1 MDEIILPT
9 EEEIKENFK
18 NYNKLLK
25 WAQSLTQ
32 EQIDFLCNGGWYNNT
47 IKGYLIYACENEK
60 MNREQIKSLLQKLNW
75 AFDDHNKKEADKK
88 YIDF

>member
-9 EEEIKENFK
+9 EEEIKEDFK
-18 NYNKLLK
+18 NYNKLLS

-60 MNREQIKSLLQKLNW
+60 MNREQIKSLLQKLNC
-75 AFDDHNKKEADKK
+75 AFDDHNKKEADNK
-88 YIDF
+88 YINF

>member
-9 EEEIKENFK
+9 EEEIKKDFK
-18 NYNKLLK
+18 NYKKLLS

-75 AFDDHNKKEADKK
+75 AFDDHNKKEADNK
-88 YIDF
+88 YINF

>member
-9 EEEIKENFK
+9 EEETKESFK

-75 AFDDHNKKEADKK
+75 AFDDHNKKEADNK
-88 YIDF
+88 YINF

>member
-9 EEEIKENFK
+9 EEEIKEDFK
-18 NYNKLLK
+18 NYNKLLS

-75 AFDDHNKKEADKK
+75 AFDDHNKKEADNK
-88 YIDF
+88 YINF